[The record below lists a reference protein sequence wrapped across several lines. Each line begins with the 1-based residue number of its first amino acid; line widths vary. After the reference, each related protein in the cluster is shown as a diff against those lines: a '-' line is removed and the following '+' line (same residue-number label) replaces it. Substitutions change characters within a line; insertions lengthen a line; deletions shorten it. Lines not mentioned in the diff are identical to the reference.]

1 MVATGNRD
9 IVYEQIFRRLKAE
22 EWYSAYRT
30 SLFLSMSQTN
40 ILIFGATGYVAG
52 TLLLRLLK
60 LPHVSITVL
69 VRSADKAEKLRKLN
83 LGPLKTD
90 LLVDSVIRL
99 RRSVGAQNIAAALKK
114 SQKKTRVIHVSGAGV
129 LLDDALGRDIPN
141 KVWDDANIEE
151 MASLEITRIHC
162 NVDLEFLKADEDE
175 SRRDLFLSG
184 HSWRNLRPS
193 SGVLVDAGIQDPNG
207 YRYLSSGLNYSAIV
221 ELHEFVDFLVLLVTE
236 LLSSEWE
243 RVPHGKE
250 GYFFIENGSVQLREV
265 SLTAARAMTGKAVS
279 KGRPI
284 TVKEFT
290 DLGLPE
296 IIMHI
301 LGGNSRCVSTR
312 ARRLGWAP
320 VKGKAEF
327 LKEVET
333 YTLEN
338 VNKKK

>member
-1 MVATGNRD
+1 
-9 IVYEQIFRRLKAE
+9 IV
-22 EWYSAYRT
+22 
-30 SLFLSMSQTN
+30 SQ
-40 ILIFGATGYVAG
+40 
-52 TLLLRLLK
+52 
-60 LPHVSITVL
+60 
-69 VRSADKAEKLRKLN
+69 
-83 LGPLKTD
+83 
-90 LLVDSVIRL
+90 
-99 RRSVGAQNIAAALKK
+99 
-114 SQKKTRVIHVSGAGV
+114 SGAGV

-151 MASLEITRIHC
+151 MASLEITRIHR
-162 NVDLEFLKADEDE
+162 NVDLEFLKADEDGVIY
-175 SRRDLFLSG
+175 SYLVIPGGIFARL
-184 HSWRNLRPS
+184 

-207 YRYLSSGLNYSAIV
+207 HQYLSSGMPQNVIALREPVMIGEGLNYSAIV
-221 ELHEFVDFLVLLVTE
+221 ELHEFVDFLVLLVTK

-250 GYFFIENGSVQLREV
+250 GSFFIENGSVQLREV

-296 IIMHI
+296 IVMHI

-312 ARRLGWAP
+312 ARRLGWAT

>member
-1 MVATGNRD
+1 TGTNHTD
-9 IVYEQIFRRLKAE
+9 IFQSI
-22 EWYSAYRT
+22 
-30 SLFLSMSQTN
+30 
-40 ILIFGATGYVAG
+40 GYVAG
-52 TLLLRLLK
+52 TLLLRLLE

-69 VRSADKAEKLRKLN
+69 VRSADKAKKLRKLN
-83 LGPLKTD
+83 LGPLKVVEGSPTTDAALLVDLLKDTD
-90 LLVDSVIRL
+90 LLIDSYDCDDL
-99 RRSVGAQNIAAALKK
+99 VGAQNIAAALRK
-114 SQKKTRVIHVSGAGV
+114 SEKTPRVIHVSGAGV
-129 LLDDALGRDIPN
+129 LLDDALGRDIPT
-141 KVWDDANIEE
+141 KVWDDANVEE
-151 MASLEITRIHC
+151 MVSLEITRIHR
-162 NVDLEFLKADEDE
+162 NVDLEFLKADEDGMIY
-175 SRRDLFLSG
+175 SYLVIPGGIFA
-184 HSWRNLRPS
+184 RP

-207 YRYLSSGLNYSAIV
+207 HQYLSSGMPQNVIALREPVMIGEGLNYSAIV

-265 SLTAARAMTGKAVS
+265 SLTAARAMTGKVVS

-296 IIMHI
+296 IVMHI
-301 LGGNSRCVSTR
+301 LGGNSHCVSTR

-327 LKEVET
+327 LREVEA